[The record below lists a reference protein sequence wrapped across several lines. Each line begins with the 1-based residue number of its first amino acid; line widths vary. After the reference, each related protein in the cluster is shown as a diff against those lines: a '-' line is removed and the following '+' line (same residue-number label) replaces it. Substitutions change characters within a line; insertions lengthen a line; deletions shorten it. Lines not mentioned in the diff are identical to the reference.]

1 MLSLGLLITLASLCG
16 GAVLVSEE
24 DGKQI
29 QLQEAA
35 AFGYEILEHRLDNLQ
50 NTQTVNRGAHRI
62 IEDCMQADVSGRYLL
77 RPVGSSKTFA
87 VVCEA
92 ESLGGGWI
100 VIQQRINGT
109 VEFNRNWEGY
119 KNGFGSVGQ
128 FNEFWLGL
136 ERMHQLTISD
146 SYELAVELRNE
157 SSHYGF
163 ALFSN
168 FKVAG
173 ESDKY
178 RLFSGFRYSEGIIG
192 NAMQIS
198 YNEQFSASDNDNDHV
213 SDMHCGSKYNSGWW
227 FFQCDRANLNGPYK
241 KDPQTGRGIYWKNW
255 ADAATYSRIM
265 IRRFDPAAFL
275 RCRRW
280 PDQPALSLLHE
291 TTLFVSTDTVT
302 SSPSSSSVSIHQTGK
317 YRFSPGFALL
327 TTQLLLTISNSP

>member
-1 MLSLGLLITLASLCG
+1 MLSPGLLITLASLCR

-50 NTQTVNRGAHRI
+50 NTFFKLFTSMEKVEQTRLEGQRAMLEQIQKGITVQTVNRGAHRI

-109 VEFNRNWEGY
+109 VEFNRNWEDY

-136 ERMHQLTISD
+136 ERMHQLTTSD

-157 SSHYGF
+157 SSHYGY

-173 ESDKY
+173 ENDNY

-192 NAMQIS
+192 NTIQIS
-198 YNEQFSASDNDNDHV
+198 FNEQFSANDKDY
-213 SDMHCGSKYNSGWW
+213 DKETDIHCGSKYKGGWW
-227 FFQCDRANLNGPYK
+227 FFDCDRANLNGPYK

-265 IRRFDPAAFL
+265 IRR
-275 RCRRW
+275 C
-280 PDQPALSLLHE
+280 
-291 TTLFVSTDTVT
+291 
-302 SSPSSSSVSIHQTGK
+302 
-317 YRFSPGFALL
+317 
-327 TTQLLLTISNSP
+327 